1 MFKLFSRYFFAT
13 IIGSLALLTA
23 TNTLAADLNF
33 KLIPSTDQSA
43 LIEVRL
49 DPLAKKLNVV
59 EGTIAFQGDNL
70 EKLAV
75 KVETGGSLLL
85 IWPTPPQYSV
95 TEKII
100 RFSGGVPGGFSN
112 EGLLFRLRLTSAVAG
127 KTSINWINGTA
138 YLNDGQGT
146 LEPISARSL
155 AVNLIEQSIT
165 AGTEIS
171 PDKTAPQFEYTDI
184 GQDKNTYDGK
194 IFLSFQATD
203 DLSGVARY
211 EVKEGSVVTVVTS
224 GVYILQDQS
233 RRTPISITAYDQAGN
248 KIETKIP
255 AKIFWAKYVIIILLV
270 VVVIFLFVLKLK
282 YHKK

>member
-1 MFKLFSRYFFAT
+1 MFKPFSRYFFAT
-13 IIGSLALLTA
+13 IMGTLALLTA
-23 TNTLAADLNF
+23 ANAWAADLNF

-70 EKLAV
+70 EKLGV
-75 KVETGGSLLL
+75 KVESGGSLLL
-85 IWPTPPQYSV
+85 IWPTPPQYSAS
-95 TEKII
+95 EKVI
-100 RFSGGVPGGFSN
+100 RFAGGVPSGFNN
-112 EGLLFRLRLTSAVAG
+112 EGLLFRLRLTSAVAENI
-127 KTSINWINGTA
+127 SISWANGTA

-146 LEPISARSL
+146 PEPISARPLS
-155 AVNLIEQSIT
+155 VNLTEQSGT
-165 AGTEIS
+165 TGTEVS
-171 PDKTAPQFEYTDI
+171 PDQTAPQFQYADI

-211 EVKEGSVVTVVTS
+211 EVKEGSMVTVVTS

-233 RRTPISITAYDQAGN
+233 QRTPISITAFDQAGN

-255 AKIFWAKYVIIILLV
+255 AKIFWTKYVIIILLL